1 MDIKE
6 HGEVLVSVVMPA
18 CNCEKF
24 IEKAVRSVLNQTVR
38 DLELIVVDDGSTD
51 ATEAILEK
59 LAQEDDRIKLM
70 VNAENLGVAKSRNH
84 GLDLSCGKYTAL
96 LDSDDYW
103 NEDFLEKMIARA
115 EQTNADI
122 VYCSYAMVGEED
134 EKVCNDFLVPEQAS
148 YEYSLI
154 RSVITCSTVLLTK
167 QMREKY
173 RFPYGIY
180 HEDTALWFQMLKE
193 GAKACG
199 VTEILAAYRQRSGAR
214 SSNKLKSAIRRW
226 PVYRRHLGIS
236 VPKTLWLMFRYSV
249 YGLIKYKRI

>member
-24 IEKAVRSVLNQTVR
+24 IEEAVRSVLNQTVR

-51 ATEAILEK
+51 ATKTVVEK
-59 LAQEDDRIKLM
+59 LAGEDPRVRLV
-70 VNAENLGVAKSRNH
+70 VNEENMGVAKSRNH
-84 GLDLSCGKYTAL
+84 GLDLCCGTYTAL

-103 NEDFLEKMIARA
+103 NEDFLEKMIGCA
-115 EQTNADI
+115 EQTRADI
-122 VYCSYAMVGEED
+122 VYCSYELVD
-134 EKVCNDFLVPEQAS
+134 ENGKKVCNDFMVPEQAS

-167 QMREKY
+167 DMVKRY
-173 RFPYGIY
+173 RFPYDVY
-180 HEDTALWFQMLKE
+180 HEDIALWFRMLKE

-199 VTEILAAYRQRSGAR
+199 VTQVLAAYRQRSGSRA
-214 SSNKLKSAIRRW
+214 SNKVKSAIRRW
-226 PVYRRHLGIS
+226 AVYRHLGIG
-236 VPKTLWLMFRYSV
+236 VPKRLWLLLRYSI
-249 YGLIKYKRI
+249 YGVIKYKRI